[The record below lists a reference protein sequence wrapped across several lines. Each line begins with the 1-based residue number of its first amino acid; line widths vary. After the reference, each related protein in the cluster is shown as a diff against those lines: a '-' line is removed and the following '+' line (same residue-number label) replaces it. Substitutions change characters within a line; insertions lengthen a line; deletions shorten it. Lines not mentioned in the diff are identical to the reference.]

1 MKVILTQDVKG
12 AGKKGQIVEVS
23 DGFARNFLFPRKAAR
38 EATAGAVVAAQ
49 QAEAAEAHRRKQE
62 EAAAKELAKGLEGK
76 VVKMTAKA
84 GENGK
89 LFGAITSKEIAEAA
103 EAQLGAKLDK
113 KKIELDGNIK
123 ELGEYDV
130 VLRVYAETTAKIKLI
145 LTAE

>member
-12 AGKKGQIVEVS
+12 TGKKGQIVEVS

-89 LFGAITSKEIAEAA
+89 LFGYLLGGDGAEAA

>member
-49 QAEAAEAHRRKQE
+49 QPRRPRPTPQAG

-89 LFGAITSKEIAEAA
+89 LFGAITSKEIAEARRGSA
-103 EAQLGAKLDK
+103 
-113 KKIELDGNIK
+113 
-123 ELGEYDV
+123 
-130 VLRVYAETTAKIKLI
+130 RR
-145 LTAE
+145 

>member
-12 AGKKGQIVEVS
+12 TGKKGQIVEVS

-130 VLRVYAETTAKIKLI
+130 CLLYTSRCV
-145 LTAE
+145 

>member
-1 MKVILTQDVKG
+1 
-12 AGKKGQIVEVS
+12 
-23 DGFARNFLFPRKAAR
+23 
-38 EATAGAVVAAQ
+38 
-49 QAEAAEAHRRKQE
+49 
-62 EAAAKELAKGLEGK
+62 
-76 VVKMTAKA
+76 MTAKA

>member
-62 EAAAKELAKGLEGK
+62 EAAAKEQAKGLEGK

>member
-12 AGKKGQIVEVS
+12 TGKKGQIVEVS